1 MEQYKNLAGNPGV
14 AQFEIGSDSI
24 TVMFQDGETYLYT
37 YASAGEEHI
46 ENLKQL
52 ALGGIGLCTYINQH
66 VREAYEAR
74 LA

>member
-1 MEQYKNLAGNPGV
+1 MEQYKNLAGNSGV
-14 AQFEIGSDSI
+14 ARFEIGTDFI
-24 TVMFQDGETYLYT
+24 TVMFQDGKTYLYT

-46 ENLKQL
+46 ETMKHL